1 MQIVIY
7 IALFQSLLPLLY
19 YGWIRKKII
28 QDSKP
33 ILPFIILCFIASLYE
48 FIFTFTLYISSTIW
62 FYVYDFL
69 AFFTIQYFFYYILEQ
84 KIKKIVWGSSILY
97 LFLFLYIVLHHTRE
111 RFLNSISFLGVLTTI
126 IIIYYAITWFKITIT
141 EKVYSS
147 LTQSSN
153 FYFVSGF
160 ILYYTGTII
169 LFLMANT
176 IYVNQRE
183 FISHY
188 WMLNIFFNLV
198 HKALLLVGIWKLQK
212 QLIK

>member
-69 AFFTIQYFFYYILEQ
+69 AFFR
-84 KIKKIVWGSSILY
+84 IVPQ
-97 LFLFLYIVLHHTRE
+97 VLLAFR
-111 RFLNSISFLGVLTTI
+111 VL
-126 IIIYYAITWFKITIT
+126 
-141 EKVYSS
+141 
-147 LTQSSN
+147 
-153 FYFVSGF
+153 
-160 ILYYTGTII
+160 
-169 LFLMANT
+169 
-176 IYVNQRE
+176 
-183 FISHY
+183 
-188 WMLNIFFNLV
+188 
-198 HKALLLVGIWKLQK
+198 
-212 QLIK
+212 